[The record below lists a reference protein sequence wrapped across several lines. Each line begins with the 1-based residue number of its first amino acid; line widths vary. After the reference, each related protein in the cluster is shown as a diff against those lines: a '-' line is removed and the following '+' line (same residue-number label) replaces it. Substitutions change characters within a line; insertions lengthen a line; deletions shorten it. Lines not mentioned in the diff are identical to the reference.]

1 MPITYTWSVVQ
12 MDCYP
17 EQDGNAN
24 VVFNVHWRVRG
35 YDGEY
40 DASAPGCTSVSLDR
54 DAEFTPFANLTQDEV
69 IGWVKASLD
78 ASAALAADQPP
89 SRGSSSRQSATDYEH
104 LLAQMIADQ
113 RTPAVISPALPWG

>member
-1 MPITYTWSVVQ
+1 

-17 EQDGNAN
+17 EQDGNTN

-40 DASAPGCTSVSLDR
+40 DASALGCTSILLDR
-54 DAEFTPFANLTQDEV
+54 NAEFVPFAELTQDEV
-69 IGWVKASLD
+69 IGWVKAEWD

-89 SRGSSSRQSATDYEH
+89 SRGSSSRQSAADYEQ

-113 RTPAVISPALPWG
+113 INPPVVTPPLPWS